1 MSIFHGLDEFF
12 KFLEGERYKIQYRV
26 MLSRYTGK
34 TVCPDCGGGRLRKE
48 AFYVQVGGKHIGEL
62 VTMPVDELQRFFDGL
77 RLDDRDGEN
86 RCAGADRNPQPARI
100 PQ

>member
-1 MSIFHGLDEFF
+1 
-12 KFLEGERYKIQYRV
+12 

-62 VTMPVDELQRFFDGL
+62 VTMPVDELQRFSTVCGSTTATGKPL
-77 RLDDRDGEN
+77 RG
-86 RCAGADRNPQPARI
+86 C
-100 PQ
+100 